1 MAESSGG
8 GGGGGPEHF
17 DIFWLFLD
25 NLSIS
30 EQTIDRALTIH
41 TEL

>member
-1 MAESSGG
+1 MYITDGRVFGG
-8 GGGGGPEHF
+8 TLNIF
-17 DIFWLFLD
+17 IFWLFLD

-30 EQTIDRALTIH
+30 EKTIDSALN